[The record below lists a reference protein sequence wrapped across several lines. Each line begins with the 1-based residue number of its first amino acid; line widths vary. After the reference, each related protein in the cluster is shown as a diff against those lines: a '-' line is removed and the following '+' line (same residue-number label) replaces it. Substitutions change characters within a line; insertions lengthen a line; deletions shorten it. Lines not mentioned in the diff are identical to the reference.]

1 MEVKYD
7 FNKQAIEMMYKDTLD
22 ECFEALVNGTIDEV
36 EFKIQMGNQVIKI
49 PVHADNLETIFAAL
63 KECAEFDE
71 EEN

>member
-7 FNKQAIEMMYKDTLD
+7 FNKEAVEMMYKDTVG
-22 ECFEALVNGTIDEV
+22 ECFEALANGIIDEV

-63 KECAEFDE
+63 KECV
-71 EEN
+71 END